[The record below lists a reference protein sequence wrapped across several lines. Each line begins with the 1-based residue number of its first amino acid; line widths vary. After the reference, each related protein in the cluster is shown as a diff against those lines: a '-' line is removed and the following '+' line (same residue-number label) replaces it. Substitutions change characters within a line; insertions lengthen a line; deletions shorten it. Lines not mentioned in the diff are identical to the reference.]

1 MRRLGGVAGLV
12 AAAAIAALVAA
23 GPAVAGEPLRVTDVP
38 PGWVSSDA
46 PPSPLF
52 AGLCGLRP
60 RPRASTVLHT
70 RFRDPAGLPVVDST
84 WYEFSTVGRARQR
97 LRAIRRVLRN
107 CRVYDLP
114 LPDDDGVLITV
125 EPVAAPPVGDERV
138 AFVREVSL
146 RGSTPGM
153 RSVVIRKGRRLASVH
168 VLDRAVPPSE
178 FADALAVRA
187 AARA

>member
-1 MRRLGGVAGLV
+1 V
-12 AAAAIAALVAA
+12 AAAIAALVAA
-23 GPAVAGEPLRVTDVP
+23 GPAVAGEPLRAIDVP

-46 PPSPLF
+46 PPSRLF

-60 RPRASTVLHT
+60 RPRASTVLRT
-70 RFRDPAGLPVVDST
+70 
-84 WYEFSTVGRARQR
+84 
-97 LRAIRRVLRN
+97 

-114 LPDDDGVLITV
+114 LPEDDGILITV

-178 FADALAVRA
+178 FVDALAAQA